1 VILYAVTIFLSAF
14 LLFQIEPVIAKIIV
28 PWFGGSAAVWTTCL
42 LFFQL
47 VLLLGYLY
55 AHGTIRCLLPKVQ
68 ARLHLALL
76 GVSLLALH
84 VLPRASWKPT
94 GTEEPTRAILLLLL
108 ATIGLP
114 YLLLSTT
121 GPLLQAWYAA
131 RPPTGRAAAFPY
143 RLYALSNF
151 GSLLALLSYPV
162 LVEPVLTI
170 KQQAVVWSASYALFV
185 VLCGTVAWRSQS
197 SVRPAAEVEGGAE
210 APARWLSLVWIA
222 LAAVAS
228 TLLLAVT
235 NYLTQNVAAIPFL
248 WVLPLSLYLLT
259 FIVCFGGRGWR
270 WTPAFL
276 PLPALALGAMA
287 YALSPEL
294 QEATTGIAVLL
305 PLFCGGLFVCCLLCH
320 GELARLKPHPRFLT
334 QFYLMVSV
342 GGALGGLFVGLL
354 APRLFRG
361 SYELPIAL
369 AACALVA
376 LLALYREPKGALWR
390 QLAQPAFLTMAA
402 LTVGLMVFLHHTVR
416 QVTDG
421 NRVMA
426 RNFYGVLR
434 VVDPD
439 DPAAQ
444 GATRSLANGMI
455 NHGEQF
461 LDPARARTPT
471 TYYGRESGIG
481 LAIREAQ
488 GRGPIVRGP
497 VRVGVIGLGTG
508 TLAAY
513 GRRGDFYEF
522 YDINPLVIQLARTQ
536 FTFLSGTP
544 AQTTVVPGDARLS
557 LERQPPQGF
566 DVLAVDAFS
575 GDAIPVHLLTREAF
589 ALYLRHL
596 KPGGVLAVHVS
607 NRYLALQPVVA
618 QGAQALGL
626 ETQVVSSGDND
637 ADDTSAAEWVLVS
650 ARHDFFRSPLLQ
662 GAAAT
667 PETRPGLRA
676 WTDDYSNLYSI
687 LKKPGETN

>member
-1 VILYAVTIFLSAF
+1 MILYAATIFLSAF
-14 LLFQIEPVIAKIIV
+14 LLFQVEPIIAKIIV

-42 LFFQL
+42 LFFQI
-47 VLLLGYLY
+47 VLLGGYLY
-55 AHGTIRCLLPKVQ
+55 AHGSVRLLKPPAQ

-76 GVSLLALH
+76 ALSLLALH
-84 VLPRASWKPT
+84 VLPRDSWKPT
-94 GTEEPTRAILLLLL
+94 GTEEPTRAILGLL
-108 ATIGLP
+108 ARTVGLP

-131 RPPTGRAAAFPY
+131 RPPAGGGQTFPY

-151 GSLLALLSYPV
+151 GSMLALLSYPV
-162 LVEPVLTI
+162 AVEPALTI
-170 KQQAVVWSASYALFV
+170 RQQALLWSLGYGAV
-185 VLCGTVAWRSQS
+185 VLLCGLAAWRA
-197 SVRPAAEVEGGAE
+197 RGGDWAREEAGAAGVKD
-210 APARWLSLVWIA
+210 APAPTPA
-222 LAAVAS
+222 LCLIWVGLAVVAS

-276 PLPALALGAMA
+276 PLPALAIGAMA
-287 YALSPEL
+287 YALSPSLE
-294 QEATTGIAVLL
+294 ETGTQIGVLV

-334 QFYLMVSV
+334 LFYLMVSV
-342 GGALGGLFVGLL
+342 GGALGGLFVGLA
-354 APRLFRG
+354 APALFRG
-361 SYELPIAL
+361 PYELPIAL

-376 LLALYREPKGALWR
+376 LLALYREPRETLAR
-390 QLAQPAFLTMAA
+390 QLLQPSFLAMAA
-402 LTVGLMVFLHHTVR
+402 LTAGLGVFLTRTVR
-416 QVTDG
+416 QITDG

-434 VVDPD
+434 VVDPPPD
-439 DPAAQ
+439 ERGAP

-461 LDPARARTPT
+461 LDPRRAMQPT
-471 TYYGRESGIG
+471 TYYGRRSGIG

-488 GRGPIVRGP
+488 ARGP

-513 GRRGDFYEF
+513 GRRGDLFEF
-522 YDINPLVIQLARTQ
+522 YDINPLVVRLARTQ
-536 FTFLSGTP
+536 FSFLSGSP
-544 AQTTVVPGDARLS
+544 AGTGVVPGDARLS

-589 ALYLRHL
+589 RLYLRHL

-618 QGAQALGL
+618 LDARAVGAEA
-626 ETQVVSSGDND
+626 QVVSSDD
-637 ADDTSAAEWVLVS
+637 DEADDTSAAEWVLVS
-650 ARHDFFRSPLLQ
+650 ARPGFFRAPLLA
-662 GAAAT
+662 GALSA
-667 PETRPGLRA
+667 PESRPGLRP

-687 LKKPGETN
+687 LKKPGE

>member
-1 VILYAVTIFLSAF
+1 MLLYAVTIFLSAF
-14 LLFQIEPVIAKIIV
+14 LLFQIEPIIAKSIV

-47 VLLLGYLY
+47 VLLAGYLY
-55 AHGTIRCLLPKVQ
+55 AHGTIRYLRPKAQ
-68 ARLHLALL
+68 ARLHIGLLAL
-76 GVSLLALH
+76 SLLALH
-84 VLPRASWKPT
+84 VLPRAGWKPT
-94 GTEEPTRAILLLLL
+94 GAEEPTGAILLLLL
-108 ATIGLP
+108 ATVGLP

-131 RPPTGRAAAFPY
+131 RPLAGQATTFPY
-143 RLYALSNF
+143 RLYALSNG

-162 LVEPVLTI
+162 GVEPVLTI
-170 KQQAVVWSASYALFV
+170 RQQALVWSVVYALFA
-185 VLCGTVAWRSQS
+185 VLCGVVAWRSQGG
-197 SVRPAAEVEGGAE
+197 VRPLSEVSEE
-210 APARWLSLVWIA
+210 PEDAPAPSWGLSLVWVG

-259 FIVCFGGRGWR
+259 FIVCFGGKGWR

-276 PLPALALGAMA
+276 PLPALAVGAMA
-287 YALSPEL
+287 CALSPDL
-294 QEATTGIAVLL
+294 QEVSTGIAVLV

-320 GELARLKPHPRFLT
+320 GELARLKPHTRHLT

-354 APRLFRG
+354 APSLFRG

-369 AACALVA
+369 AACAVVA
-376 LLALYREPKGALWR
+376 LLALYREPGLTARR
-390 QLAQPAFLTMAA
+390 QVTQPSFLVMAA
-402 LTVGLMVFLHHTVR
+402 LTVGLMAFLIHTVR

-421 NRVMA
+421 NRVVA

-461 LDPARARTPT
+461 LDPSRAMTPT
-471 TYYGRESGIG
+471 TYYGPQSGIG
-481 LAIREAQ
+481 LAIKEAQ
-488 GRGPIVRGP
+488 GPGPE
-497 VRVGVIGLGTG
+497 RVGVIGLGTG
-508 TLAAY
+508 TLATY
-513 GRRGDFYEF
+513 GRPGDAYEF
-522 YDINPLVIQLARTQ
+522 YDINPLVVRLARTQ
-536 FTFLSGTP
+536 FTFLSGSKATIS
-544 AQTTVVPGDARLS
+544 VVPGDARLS

-575 GDAIPVHLLTREAF
+575 GDAIPVHLLTKEAF

-607 NRYLALQPVVA
+607 NRYLALSPVVA
-618 QGAQALGL
+618 RDARALGL
-626 ETQVVSSGDND
+626 EARVVSSAADET
-637 ADDTSAAEWVLVS
+637 DDTADAEWVLVS
-650 ARHDFFRSPLLQ
+650 ARPDFFRSPLLKE
-662 GAAAT
+662 AT
-667 PETRPGLRA
+667 MPETRPALRA

-687 LKKPGETN
+687 LKKPGE

>member
-1 VILYAVTIFLSAF
+1 MLLYAVTIFLSAF
-14 LLFQIEPVIAKIIV
+14 LLFQIEPIIAKSIV

-47 VLLLGYLY
+47 VLLGGYLY
-55 AHGTIRCLLPKVQ
+55 AHGTIRYLKPKAQ
-68 ARLHLALL
+68 ARLHIGLLAL
-76 GVSLLALH
+76 SLLALH
-84 VLPRASWKPT
+84 VLPRAGWKPT
-94 GTEEPTRAILLLLL
+94 GTEEPMGAILLLLL
-108 ATIGLP
+108 ATVGLP

-131 RPPTGRAAAFPY
+131 RPPAGKAAAFPY

-162 LVEPVLTI
+162 AVEPVLTLR
-170 KQQAVVWSASYALFV
+170 QQAGVWSVGYVLFA
-185 VLCGTVAWRSQS
+185 VLCGVAAWRSQGG
-197 SVRPAAEVEGGAE
+197 VWPAIEADEETGA
-210 APARWLSLVWIA
+210 APGWGLSLVWVS

-276 PLPALALGAMA
+276 PLPALAIGAMSF
-287 YALSPEL
+287 ALSPDL
-294 QEATTGIAVLL
+294 QEVSTGIAVLA

-320 GELARLKPHPRFLT
+320 GELARLKPHTRFLT

-342 GGALGGLFVGLL
+342 GGAGGGLFVGLL
-354 APRLFRG
+354 APSLFRG
-361 SYELPIAL
+361 AYELPIAL
-369 AACALVA
+369 AACAVVA
-376 LLALYREPKGALWR
+376 LLALYREPGQTRVR
-390 QLAQPAFLTMAA
+390 QVTQPSFLVMAG
-402 LTVGLMVFLHHTVR
+402 LTVGLMAFLTHTVR
-416 QVTDG
+416 QATDG
-421 NRVMA
+421 NRVVA

-439 DPAAQ
+439 DPAAE

-461 LDPARARTPT
+461 LDRSRAMTPT
-471 TYYGRESGIG
+471 TYYGPQSGIG
-481 LAIREAQ
+481 LAIKEAQ
-488 GRGPIVRGP
+488 GRGPEH
-497 VRVGVIGLGTG
+497 VGVIGLGTG

-513 GRRGDFYEF
+513 GRPGDAYEF
-522 YDINPLVIQLARTQ
+522 YDINPLVVQLARTQ
-536 FTFLSGTP
+536 FTFLSRSK
-544 AQTTVVPGDARLS
+544 AAVSVVPGDARLS

-575 GDAIPVHLLTREAF
+575 GDAIPVHLLTKEAF
-589 ALYLRHL
+589 ALYFRHL

-607 NRYLALQPVVA
+607 NRYLALSPVVA
-618 QGAQALGL
+618 LDARALGL
-626 ETQVVSSGDND
+626 DARVVSSSADESND
-637 ADDTSAAEWVLVS
+637 TADAEWLLVS
-650 ARHDFFRSPLLQ
+650 ARPDFFRSPLLK
-662 GAAAT
+662 GAT
-667 PETRPGLRA
+667 MPETRPGLRA

-687 LKKPGETN
+687 LKKAGE

>member
-1 VILYAVTIFLSAF
+1 MLLYAVTIFLSAF
-14 LLFQIEPVIAKIIV
+14 LLFQIEPIIAKSIV

-47 VLLLGYLY
+47 VLLAGYLY
-55 AHGTIRCLLPKVQ
+55 AHGTIRYLKPNAQ
-68 ARLHLALL
+68 ARLHIGLLAL
-76 GVSLLALH
+76 SLLALH
-84 VLPRASWKPT
+84 VLPRAGWKPT
-94 GTEEPTRAILLLLL
+94 GTEEPTRAILWLLL
-108 ATIGLP
+108 ATVGLP

-131 RPPTGRAAAFPY
+131 RPPAGKATAFPY
-143 RLYALSNF
+143 RLYALSNG

-162 LVEPVLTI
+162 AVEPVLTI
-170 KQQAVVWSASYALFV
+170 RQQAGVWSIGYAAFAI
-185 VLCGTVAWRSQS
+185 LCGVVAWRSQGG
-197 SVRPAAEVEGGAE
+197 VRPATE
-210 APARWLSLVWIA
+210 ADEETGTAPGWGLSLVWVG

-259 FIVCFGGRGWR
+259 FIVCFGGKGWR

-276 PLPALALGAMA
+276 PLPALAVGAMA
-287 YALSPEL
+287 CALSPEL
-294 QEATTGIAVLL
+294 QEVSTGISVLV

-320 GELARLKPHPRFLT
+320 GELARLKPPTRYLT

-342 GGALGGLFVGLL
+342 GGAAGGLFVGLL
-354 APRLFRG
+354 APSLFRG
-361 SYELPIAL
+361 SYELPVAL
-369 AACALVA
+369 AACAVVA
-376 LLALYREPKGALWR
+376 LLALYREPGQALVR
-390 QLAQPAFLTMAA
+390 QIAQPSFLVMAA
-402 LTVGLMVFLHHTVR
+402 LTVGLMVFLAHTVR

-421 NRVMA
+421 NRVVA

-439 DPAAQ
+439 DPTAE

-461 LDPARARTPT
+461 LDPGRAMTPT
-471 TYYGRESGIG
+471 TYYGPQSGIG

-488 GRGPIVRGP
+488 GPGPHKS

-513 GRRGDFYEF
+513 GRPGDAYEF
-522 YDINPLVIQLARTQ
+522 YDINPLVIRLARTQ
-536 FTFLSGTP
+536 FTFLSGSK
-544 AQTTVVPGDARLS
+544 AEVSVVPGDARLA
-557 LERQPPQGF
+557 LERQPPQNF

-589 ALYLRHL
+589 ALYFRHL

-607 NRYLALQPVVA
+607 NRYLALSPVVA
-618 QGAQALGL
+618 LDARALGL
-626 ETQVVSSGDND
+626 DARVVSSAADES
-637 ADDTSAAEWVLVS
+637 DDTADAEWVLVS
-650 ARHDFFRSPLLQ
+650 ARLAFFRSPLLKD
-662 GAAAT
+662 AAAI
-667 PETRPGLRA
+667 PDRPGLRA

-687 LKKPGETN
+687 LKKSGDN

>member
-1 VILYAVTIFLSAF
+1 MLLYAVTIFLSAF
-14 LLFQIEPVIAKIIV
+14 LLFQIEPIIAKSIV

-47 VLLLGYLY
+47 VLLAGYLY
-55 AHGTIRCLLPKVQ
+55 AHGTIRYLRPKMQ
-68 ARLHLALL
+68 ARLHLGLL
-76 GVSLLALH
+76 AVSLLALH
-84 VLPRASWKPT
+84 VLPRAGWKPT

-108 ATIGLP
+108 ATVGLP

-121 GPLLQAWYAA
+121 GPLLQAWYAT
-131 RPPTGRAAAFPY
+131 RPPAGKAAAFPY
-143 RLYALSNF
+143 RLYALSNG

-162 LVEPVLTI
+162 AVEPVLTL
-170 KQQAVVWSASYALFV
+170 KQQALVWSVGYALFA
-185 VLCGTVAWRSQS
+185 VLCGGVAWRSQGG
-197 SVRPAAEVEGGAE
+197 VRPPSEASEEADD
-210 APARWLSLVWIA
+210 APAPGWGLSLVWVG

-270 WTPAFL
+270 WTPAFG
-276 PLPALALGAMA
+276 PLPALAVGAMA
-287 YALSPEL
+287 GALSPEL
-294 QEATTGIAVLL
+294 EEVSTGISVLV

-320 GELARLKPHPRFLT
+320 GELARLKPPPRHLT
-334 QFYLMVSV
+334 QFYLMVSI
-342 GGALGGLFVGLL
+342 GGAGGGLFVGLL
-354 APRLFRG
+354 APTLFRG

-369 AACALVA
+369 AACAVVA
-376 LLALYREPKGALWR
+376 LLALYREPGQTVGR
-390 QLAQPAFLTMAA
+390 QLVQPSFLVMAG
-402 LTVGLMVFLHHTVR
+402 LTVGLMAFLTHTVR

-421 NRVMA
+421 NRVVA

-439 DPAAQ
+439 DPAAE

-461 LDPARARTPT
+461 LDPSRAMTPT
-471 TYYGRESGIG
+471 TYYGAGSGIG
-481 LAIREAQ
+481 LAIKEAQ
-488 GRGPIVRGP
+488 GPGPE
-497 VRVGVIGLGTG
+497 RVGVIGLGTG

-513 GRRGDFYEF
+513 GRPGDFYEF
-522 YDINPLVIQLARTQ
+522 YDINPLVIRLARTQ
-536 FTFLSGTP
+536 FTFLSRSR
-544 AQTTVVPGDARLS
+544 AAITVIHGDARLS

-575 GDAIPVHLLTREAF
+575 GDAIPVHLLTKEAF
-589 ALYLRHL
+589 ALYFRHL

-607 NRYLALQPVVA
+607 NRYLALSPVVA
-618 QGAQALGL
+618 QGARALGL
-626 ETQVVSSGDND
+626 EARTVSSG
-637 ADDTSAAEWVLVS
+637 ADESEDTADAEWVLVS
-650 ARHDFFRSPLLQ
+650 ARPDFFRSPLLKD
-662 GAAAT
+662 AAAA

-687 LKKPGETN
+687 LKKAE

>member
-1 VILYAVTIFLSAF
+1 MLLYAVTIFLSAF
-14 LLFQIEPVIAKIIV
+14 LLFQIEPIIAKSIV

-47 VLLLGYLY
+47 VLLAGYLY
-55 AHGTIRCLLPKVQ
+55 AHGTIRYLKPRAQ
-68 ARLHLALL
+68 ARLHIGLL

-84 VLPRASWKPT
+84 VLPRAGWKPT
-94 GTEEPTRAILLLLL
+94 GTEEPTRAILWLLL
-108 ATIGLP
+108 ATVGLP

-131 RPPTGRAAAFPY
+131 RPPSGQPSAFPY
-143 RLYALSNF
+143 RLYALSNA

-162 LVEPVLTI
+162 VVEPVLTI
-170 KQQAVVWSASYALFV
+170 RQQTLIWSVGYALFAI
-185 VLCGTVAWRSQS
+185 LCGAVAWRSQGG
-197 SVRPAAEVEGGAE
+197 VRAKSGEEEGAEVVP
-210 APARWLSLVWIA
+210 APGWGLSLVWVG

-228 TLLLAVT
+228 ALLLAVT

-270 WTPAFL
+270 WTPAFG
-276 PLPALALGAMA
+276 PLPALVIAAMA
-287 YALSPEL
+287 CALSPEL
-294 QEATTGIAVLL
+294 EEVSTRIAVLV

-320 GELARLKPHPRFLT
+320 GELARLKPHTRFLT
-334 QFYLMVSV
+334 QFYLMVSI

-354 APRLFRG
+354 APTLFRG
-361 SYELPIAL
+361 SYELPITL
-369 AACALVA
+369 GACAVVA
-376 LLALYREPKGALWR
+376 LLALYREPGQSWGR
-390 QLAQPAFLTMAA
+390 QMTQPSFLVMAG
-402 LTVGLMVFLHHTVR
+402 LTAGLMVFLSHTVR
-416 QVTDG
+416 QVSDG
-421 NRVMA
+421 NRVLA

-461 LDPARARTPT
+461 LDPRRAMTPT
-471 TYYGRESGIG
+471 TYYGPQSGIG
-481 LAIREAQ
+481 LAIKEAQ
-488 GRGPIVRGP
+488 ERGPHAN

-513 GRRGDFYEF
+513 GRPGDAFEF
-522 YDINPLVIQLARTQ
+522 YDINPLVIKLARTQ
-536 FTFLSGTP
+536 FTFLSKSK
-544 AQTTVVPGDARLS
+544 AAILVVPGDARLA
-557 LERQPPQGF
+557 LERQPPQEF

-575 GDAIPVHLLTREAF
+575 GDAIPVHLLTQEAF
-589 ALYLRHL
+589 ALYARHL

-618 QGAQALGL
+618 QAARARGMDAR
-626 ETQVVSSGDND
+626 TVSSGADE
-637 ADDTSAAEWVLVS
+637 ADDTSDAEWVLVS
-650 ARHDFFRSPLLQ
+650 ARPGFFRSPLLQ
-662 GAAAT
+662 GASTA

-676 WTDDYSNLYSI
+676 WSDDYSNLYSI
-687 LKKPGETN
+687 LKKPGE